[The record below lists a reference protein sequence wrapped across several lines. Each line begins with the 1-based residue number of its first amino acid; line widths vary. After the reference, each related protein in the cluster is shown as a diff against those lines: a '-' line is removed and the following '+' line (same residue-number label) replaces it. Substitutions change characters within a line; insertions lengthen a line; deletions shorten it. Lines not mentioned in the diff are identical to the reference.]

1 MDFYT
6 LLSQKETLILDG
18 AMGTMLFAA
27 GLANGASPELWNV
40 EHPEKVAAIH
50 QAYVDAGS
58 DIILTNSFG
67 GTAYRL
73 KLHDLQDRVVEL
85 NAAAAYT
92 ARTVADHATHP
103 VLVAGSMGP
112 TGELLEPMGSMS
124 FAQCAAAFADQARG
138 LTEGGADILW
148 IETMSDL
155 NEVKAACEGARSASH
170 LPIVATLSFDTRGR
184 TMMGITG
191 TQAAQTMREWGLAAI
206 GVNCGNNLPDSMAAI
221 EQMHAVD
228 PSLVLVAK
236 ANAGIP
242 VWAEGGLLYSG
253 TPEVM
258 ASYAVEI
265 HRRGARLIGACCG
278 SSPAHIQR
286 MAQALASHEI
296 DTGLW
301 QTNGVS
307 ASGPGESSGRERRHQ
322 RTRA

>member
-1 MDFYT
+1 MDFHT
-6 LLSQKETLILDG
+6 LLAQKEYLILDG

-40 EHPEKVAAIH
+40 EHPERVAAVH

-58 DIILTNSFG
+58 DVILTNSFG

-73 KLHDLQDRVVEL
+73 KLHDLQARVIEL
-85 NAAAAYT
+85 NSAAART
-92 ARTVADHATHP
+92 ARAVADKANRP

-112 TGELLEPMGSMS
+112 TGELLEPMGNMS
-124 FAQCAAAFADQARG
+124 FEQCQAAFADQARG

-155 NEVKAACEGARSASH
+155 NEVKAAFEGARAVSH

-191 TQAAQTMREWGLAAI
+191 TQAAQTMRNWGLAAI

-228 PSLVLVAK
+228 PSLILVAK

-286 MAQALASHEI
+286 MAQALATGET

-307 ASGPGESSGRERRHQ
+307 
-322 RTRA
+322 

>member
-1 MDFYT
+1 MDFHT
-6 LLSQKETLILDG
+6 LLAQKEYLILDG

-40 EHPEKVAAIH
+40 EHPERVAAVH

-58 DIILTNSFG
+58 DVILTNSFG

-73 KLHDLQDRVVEL
+73 KLHDLQARVIEL
-85 NAAAAYT
+85 NSAAART
-92 ARTVADHATHP
+92 ARTVADKANRP

-112 TGELLEPMGSMS
+112 TGELLEPMGNMS
-124 FAQCAAAFADQARG
+124 FEQCQAAFADQARG

-155 NEVKAACEGARSASH
+155 NEVKAAFEGARAVSH

-191 TQAAQTMREWGLAAI
+191 TQAAQTMRDWGLAAI
-206 GVNCGNNLPDSMAAI
+206 GVNCGNNLPDSLAAI
-221 EQMHAVD
+221 ELMHAVD
-228 PSLVLVAK
+228 PTLILIAK

-253 TPEVM
+253 TPDVM
-258 ASYAVEI
+258 ASYALEAQM
-265 HRRGARLIGACCG
+265 RGARLIGACCG
-278 SSPAHIQR
+278 SSPAHIRR
-286 MAQALASHEI
+286 MALALANGEAN
-296 DTGLW
+296 TGLW
-301 QTNGVS
+301 QTNG
-307 ASGPGESSGRERRHQ
+307 ASENGTDAVSGRERRRQ
-322 RTRA
+322 RSRT

>member
-1 MDFYT
+1 MNFHT

-85 NAAAAYT
+85 NAAAART
-92 ARTVADHATHP
+92 ARTVADHTTRP

-155 NEVKAACEGARSASH
+155 NEVKAAFEGARSASH

-228 PSLVLVAK
+228 PSLILVAK

-286 MAQALASHEI
+286 MAQALATGET

-307 ASGPGESSGRERRHQ
+307 ESSPSENSGRERRHQ

>member
-1 MDFYT
+1 MDFHT
-6 LLSQKETLILDG
+6 FLSQKDTLILDG

-40 EHPEKVAAIH
+40 EYPERVAAVH
-50 QAYVDAGS
+50 QAYIDAGS

-73 KLHDLQDRVVEL
+73 KLHELQDRVVEL
-85 NAAAAYT
+85 NHAAAAV
-92 ARTVADHATHP
+92 ARSVADKTNRP

-112 TGELLEPMGSMS
+112 TGELLEPMGSMR
-124 FAQCAAAFADQARG
+124 FEQCQAAFADQARG
-138 LTEGGADILW
+138 LTGGGADILW

-155 NEVKAACEGARSASH
+155 NEVKAAFEGARSVSH

-206 GVNCGNNLPDSMAAI
+206 GANCGNNLPDTIAAI
-221 EQMHAVD
+221 RQMYAAD
-228 PSLVLVAK
+228 PSLILIAK

-242 VWAEGGLLYSG
+242 VWGDGELIYSG
-253 TPEVM
+253 TPDVM
-258 ASYAVEI
+258 ASYAAAVREQ
-265 HRRGARLIGACCG
+265 GARLIGGCCG

-286 MAQALASHEI
+286 MAEVLSNGETI
-296 DTGLW
+296 PNLW
-301 QTNGVS
+301 QTSGASEENGV
-307 ASGPGESSGRERRHQ
+307 AAAPRGRRHQ
-322 RTRA
+322 RNRS

>member
-1 MDFYT
+1 MDFHT
-6 LLSQKETLILDG
+6 FLSQKDTLILDG

-40 EHPEKVAAIH
+40 EHPERVAAVH

-73 KLHDLQDRVVEL
+73 KLHDLQNRVVEL
-85 NAAAAYT
+85 NHAAAAV
-92 ARTVADHATHP
+92 ARSVADKTNRP

-112 TGELLEPMGSMS
+112 TGELLEPMGNMS
-124 FAQCAAAFADQARG
+124 VEQCRAAFADQARG
-138 LTEGGADILW
+138 LTAGGADILW

-155 NEVKAACEGARSASH
+155 NEVKAAFEGARAVSH

-191 TQAAQTMREWGLAAI
+191 TQAAQTMRDWGLAAI
-206 GVNCGNNLPDSMAAI
+206 GANCGNNLPDTIAAI
-221 EQMHAVD
+221 SQMHTDD
-228 PSLVLVAK
+228 PSLILIAK

-242 VWAEGGLLYSG
+242 VWGEGGLVYSG
-253 TPEVM
+253 TPDVM
-258 ASYAVEI
+258 ASYAAAVREQ
-265 HRRGARLIGACCG
+265 GARLIGGCCG

-286 MAQALASHEI
+286 MAEVLSSGETI
-296 DTGLW
+296 PNLW
-301 QTNGVS
+301 QTSGASEENGV
-307 ASGPGESSGRERRHQ
+307 AAAPRGRRHQ
-322 RTRA
+322 RSRS

>member
-6 LLSQKETLILDG
+6 FLSQRDYLLLDG

-27 GLANGASPELWNV
+27 GLMNGASPELWNV
-40 EHPEKVAAIH
+40 EQPERVAAVH

-73 KLHDLQDRVVEL
+73 KLHELQDRVVEL
-85 NAAAAYT
+85 NCAAAHV
-92 ARTVADHATHP
+92 ARTVADKAGRP

-112 TGELLEPMGSMS
+112 TGELLEPMGNMS
-124 FAQCAAAFADQARG
+124 FAQCQTAFADQARG
-138 LTEGGADILW
+138 LADGGADILW

-155 NEVKAACEGARSASH
+155 NEVKAAFQGARSVSA

-191 TQAAQTMREWGLAAI
+191 TQAAETMRSWGVAAIGANCGHNLPDTLAAI
-206 GVNCGNNLPDSMAAI
+206 A
-221 EQMHAVD
+221 QMHAAD
-228 PSLVLVAK
+228 PSLILIAK

-242 VWAEGGLLYSG
+242 EWVEGGLLYSG

-258 ASYAVEI
+258 GSYAVEVR
-265 HRRGARLIGACCG
+265 RRGARLIGACCG
-278 SSPAHIQR
+278 SSPAHIQK
-286 MAQALASHEI
+286 MAEALTKGTEDSA
-296 DTGLW
+296 LW

-307 ASGPGESSGRERRHQ
+307 EVEAVSGRGRR
-322 RTRA
+322 RLRS

>member
-1 MDFYT
+1 MDFHT
-6 LLSQKETLILDG
+6 FLSQKDTLILDG

-40 EHPEKVAAIH
+40 EYPERVAAVH
-50 QAYVDAGS
+50 QAYIDAGS

-73 KLHDLQDRVVEL
+73 KLHELQDRVVEL
-85 NAAAAYT
+85 NHAAAAV
-92 ARTVADHATHP
+92 ARSVADQAKRP

-124 FAQCAAAFADQARG
+124 VEQCQAAFADQARG
-138 LTEGGADILW
+138 LTTGGADILW

-155 NEVKAACEGARSASH
+155 NEVKAAFDGARSASH

-206 GVNCGNNLPDSMAAI
+206 GANCGNNLPDTIAAI
-221 EQMHAVD
+221 RQMYAAD
-228 PSLVLVAK
+228 PSLILIAK

-242 VWAEGGLLYSG
+242 VWGDGELIYSG
-253 TPEVM
+253 TPDVM
-258 ASYAVEI
+258 ASYAVEV
-265 HRRGARLIGACCG
+265 RRQGARLIGGCCG

-286 MAQALASHEI
+286 MTQALA
-296 DTGLW
+296 TGESIPNLW
-301 QTNGVS
+301 QTNG
-307 ASGPGESSGRERRHQ
+307 AKIENGDAAAPRERRHQ
-322 RTRA
+322 RNRS

>member
-6 LLSQKETLILDG
+6 FLSQKDTLILDG

-40 EHPEKVAAIH
+40 EHPERVAAVH

-73 KLHDLQDRVVEL
+73 KLHDLQNRVVEL
-85 NAAAAYT
+85 NHAAAA
-92 ARTVADHATHP
+92 VAHSVAAKAYRP

-124 FAQCAAAFADQARG
+124 FEQCKAAFADQSRG
-138 LTEGGADILW
+138 LTAGGADILW

-155 NEVKAACEGARSASH
+155 NEVKAAFEGARSVSH

-191 TQAAQTMREWGLAAI
+191 TQAAQTMRGWGLAAI
-206 GVNCGNNLPDSMAAI
+206 GANCGNNLPDTIAAI
-221 EQMHAVD
+221 SQMHTVD
-228 PSLVLVAK
+228 PSLILIAK

-242 VWAEGGLLYSG
+242 VWGDGELIYSG
-253 TPEVM
+253 TPDVM
-258 ASYAVEI
+258 ASYAAAV
-265 HRRGARLIGACCG
+265 RQQGARLIGGCCG
-278 SSPAHIQR
+278 SSPTHIQR
-286 MAQALASHEI
+286 MAEVLTSGEI
-296 DTGLW
+296 IPNLW
-301 QTNGVS
+301 QTNG
-307 ASGPGESSGRERRHQ
+307 ASVENGDAAAPRGRRHQ
-322 RTRA
+322 RNRS